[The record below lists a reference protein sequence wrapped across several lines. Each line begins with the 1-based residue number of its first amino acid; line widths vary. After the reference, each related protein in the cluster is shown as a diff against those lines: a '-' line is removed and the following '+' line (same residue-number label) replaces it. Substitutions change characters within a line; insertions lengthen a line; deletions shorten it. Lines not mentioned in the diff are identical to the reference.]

1 MIFTEDLHFIYPD
14 GTHALRGIDL
24 EIKRG
29 EAVAIMGQNGSG
41 KTTLLQHFIGLLTPT
56 NGHVLING
64 KDTKDTTVA
73 DLAQFVGYVFQNPD
87 HQFIMGVVEEELHY
101 ATKTLNLSSSELNH
115 RINSVLELLELE
127 DLKKRRVITL
137 SRGEQQRVAIAS
149 VLIRQPSLLLI
160 DQPFL
165 GQDGRQRLL
174 FSRVLLSLNA
184 EGVTLV
190 LNTHEEDFVCEN
202 LHRLILLSGGTKLA
216 DDNPEVLLSREEVL
230 KKTNLVV
237 PQRIVIHK
245 ALISKGLNPQEEF
258 LQLYTYR

>member
-1 MIFTEDLHFIYPD
+1 
-14 GTHALRGIDL
+14 
-24 EIKRG
+24 
-29 EAVAIMGQNGSG
+29 
-41 KTTLLQHFIGLLTPT
+41 
-56 NGHVLING
+56 
-64 KDTKDTTVA
+64 
-73 DLAQFVGYVFQNPD
+73 
-87 HQFIMGVVEEELHY
+87 MGVVEEELRYTAKSLDLPSH
-101 ATKTLNLSSSELNH
+101 ELVH

-127 DLKKRRVITL
+127 HLKKRRVITL

-174 FSRVLLSLNA
+174 FSRVLLALNA

-190 LNTHEEDFVCEN
+190 INTHEEDFVCEN

-216 DDNPEVLLSREEVL
+216 DGNPEVLLDREEVL
-230 KKTNLVV
+230 KMTNLVL
-237 PQRIVIHK
+237 PQRFAILR
-245 ALISKGLNPQEEF
+245 ALISKGLKPQQEF